1 MSRRYTEYLITNG
14 IAQHTAGYLY
24 PAQTSQC
31 QEFGFYIKFDGG
43 SNAGQVVV
51 ETAWDETD
59 TDTWAVVDT
68 INWAADNKT
77 HYSGPSGAF
86 RVLRAR
92 ISTAIGG
99 GGNVTVRAVAQGNPT

>member
-1 MSRRYTEYLITNG
+1 MSRRYSETLIDAG
-14 IAQHTAGYLY
+14 ITQNTAGYLS
-24 PAQTSQC
+24 PALTSQC

-43 SNAGQVVV
+43 SNAGQVVI
-51 ETAWDETD
+51 ETAWDEDD

-68 INWAADNKT
+68 INWAADNRT

-86 RVLRAR
+86 RALRAR

-99 GGNVTVRAVAQGNPT
+99 GGNVTVKAIAQGNPT